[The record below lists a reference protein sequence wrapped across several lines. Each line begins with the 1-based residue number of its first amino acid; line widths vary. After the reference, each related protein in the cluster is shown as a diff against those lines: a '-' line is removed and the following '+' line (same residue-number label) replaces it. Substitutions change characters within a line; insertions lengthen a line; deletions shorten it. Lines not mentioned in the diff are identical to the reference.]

1 MATQTY
7 PAILVELYERT
18 ARFNGRGKLLHSFN
32 CTRIGEMENGVAKAF
47 YVDNYESFHGE
58 RPILHKGHPD
68 IHFNYRRYDVH
79 MESITL
85 QHTYGI

>member
-18 ARFNGRGKLLHSFN
+18 GRFTERKLLHSFN
-32 CTRIGEMENGVAKAF
+32 CTRIGEMENGVGKAF

-68 IHFNYRRYDVH
+68 IHFNYRRYDVQ
-79 MESITL
+79 MESISVK
-85 QHTYGI
+85 HTYGI